1 MLNWLQNLKQQ
12 YNFKIKDNSNNV
24 THEYSRSWFENV
36 KCECVGKKIPLQ
48 HQQQHKNF
56 FISFILTL
64 TFTYLFCSNLT
75 FLLSKVNRTY
85 FFSSTIDNKRQ
96 WKNAHVFFN
105 FLRIYL
111 NLRKIF
117 IINLGFKVNYQLDSS
132 TYNDTIFLY
141 KLTYI

>member
-56 FISFILTL
+56 FYFIHFDPDFHLSFLFEFNLFYNLKRIER
-64 TFTYLFCSNLT
+64 TFSRAL
-75 FLLSKVNRTY
+75 
-85 FFSSTIDNKRQ
+85 
-96 WKNAHVFFN
+96 
-105 FLRIYL
+105 
-111 NLRKIF
+111 
-117 IINLGFKVNYQLDSS
+117 
-132 TYNDTIFLY
+132 
-141 KLTYI
+141 